1 MNIKMDNVSDGFF
14 INLIL
19 QRTGHLQELNLQDKL
34 QSWHKNG
41 EKEIFLEIIKNKKIF
56 KKYLDLLFEDI
67 NSEIKDLLPYFDKAN
82 FGNLISIG
90 PGNALIELILQKKF

>member
-1 MNIKMDNVSDGFF
+1 MDNVSDGFF

-34 QSWHKNG
+34 QSWYKNG

-67 NSEIKDLLPYFDKAN
+67 NSEIKRP
-82 FGNLISIG
+82 I
-90 PGNALIELILQKKF
+90 ALF

>member
-1 MNIKMDNVSDGFF
+1 MDNVSDGFF

-19 QRTGHLQELNLQDKL
+19 QRTGQLQALNLQDKL

-56 KKYLDLLFEDI
+56 KK
-67 NSEIKDLLPYFDKAN
+67 
-82 FGNLISIG
+82 
-90 PGNALIELILQKKF
+90 

>member
-19 QRTGHLQELNLQDKL
+19 QRTGHLQDKL

-56 KKYLDLLFEDI
+56 KK
-67 NSEIKDLLPYFDKAN
+67 
-82 FGNLISIG
+82 
-90 PGNALIELILQKKF
+90 